1 MGDHGNQR
9 FTQMAAGRL
18 TFVVLGLL
26 AVAALAVVE
35 EDHSVTELG
44 EDKMRVSAAPNVR
57 MSEKDEDKADKIM
70 SFKQLRR
77 MISRTIS
84 GPQKAAEKEAE
95 GVASPTSTADVQEEK
110 QAIGNT
116 LKNMEA
122 KTAVKEELEA
132 ETPVDCEMGAWGGYS
147 RCSKSCG
154 GGKKT
159 KKRSI
164 LRRSRHGGMKCGK
177 TTRTVKCNMKSCAA
191 VEEENYEVSR
201 KLTKQEQNRERAQ
214 NAELVNTAMEAEDTN
229 TMWSSIQEVMRALVK
244 TDTVVIK
251 PPNSDMDPEKYELEQ
266 TLKKAMAK
274 NAMSNAMAKV
284 NVPAAPE
291 PTTEEIQQRPRK

>member
-1 MGDHGNQR
+1 M
-9 FTQMAAGRL
+9 

-44 EDKMRVSAAPNVR
+44 ENKGVPAAPNVR
-57 MSEKDEDKADKIM
+57 MSEKDEDKADKVM

-77 MISRTIS
+77 MISRTIT
-84 GPQKAAEKEAE
+84 GPQKAAQKEAE
-95 GVASPTSTADVQEEK
+95 GVASPTSAADVQEEE

-132 ETPVDCEMGAWGGYS
+132 ETPVDCEMGAWGRYG

-164 LRRSRHGGMKCGK
+164 LRRARHGGMKCGK
-177 TTRTVKCNMKSCAA
+177 TTRTIKCNMKSCG
-191 VEEENYEVSR
+191 
-201 KLTKQEQNRERAQ
+201 ER
-214 NAELVNTAMEAEDTN
+214 N
-229 TMWSSIQEVMRALVK
+229 
-244 TDTVVIK
+244 
-251 PPNSDMDPEKYELEQ
+251 PH
-266 TLKKAMAK
+266 
-274 NAMSNAMAKV
+274 
-284 NVPAAPE
+284 
-291 PTTEEIQQRPRK
+291 

>member
-95 GVASPTSTADVQEEK
+95 GVASPTSTADVQEEE

-154 GGKKT
+154 GGTKT

-164 LRRSRHGGMKCGK
+164 IKQSRHGGTKCGK

-214 NAELVNTAMEAEDTN
+214 NAELVNTE
-229 TMWSSIQEVMRALVK
+229 
-244 TDTVVIK
+244 TVVIK

-274 NAMSNAMAKV
+274 NAMSKV

>member
-1 MGDHGNQR
+1 MGQR

-44 EDKMRVSAAPNVR
+44 ENKGVPAAPNVR

-70 SFKQLRR
+70 SFKQPRR

-84 GPQKAAEKEAE
+84 GPQKAAQKEAE
-95 GVASPTSTADVQEEK
+95 GVASPTSAAAVQ
-110 QAIGNT
+110 
-116 LKNMEA
+116 
-122 KTAVKEELEA
+122 EELEA
-132 ETPVDCEMGAWGGYS
+132 ETPVDCEMGAWGRYS

-164 LRRSRHGGMKCGK
+164 LRRARHGGMKCGK
-177 TTRTVKCNMKSCAA
+177 TTRTIKCNMKSCAA
-191 VEEENYEVSR
+191 VEE
-201 KLTKQEQNRERAQ
+201 
-214 NAELVNTAMEAEDTN
+214 
-229 TMWSSIQEVMRALVK
+229 
-244 TDTVVIK
+244 
-251 PPNSDMDPEKYELEQ
+251 
-266 TLKKAMAK
+266 
-274 NAMSNAMAKV
+274 
-284 NVPAAPE
+284 
-291 PTTEEIQQRPRK
+291 